1 MPKPKV
7 FNVEDALDK
16 AIELFWHK
24 GYNGTSAQDL
34 VAHLGISRS
43 SIYDTFVDKRTLFVL
58 ALERY
63 QKQSLLKLIDLF
75 DAADSIKDAFKK
87 IFEQAVS
94 ESLEDERFTKGCFV
108 VNTSIELALHDK
120 EIAKIVNESRQLTE
134 ELFLSAIRRG
144 QNQGEISKLNDARE
158 LARFLYNNYLGIRV
172 LARSAITDRQVFDDV
187 VKVISG
193 IM

>member
-187 VKVISG
+187 VKVILG

>member
-120 EIAKIVNESRQLTE
+120 EIAKIVNKSRQLTE